1 MWGVPHSNT
10 ALHKYTKVFA
20 EVGAIHA
27 WSLPIPQAILLD
39 EKKKSLPLLTL
50 LLGLTLF
57 SNVTERSTC
66 KAGRQ

>member
-27 WSLPIPQAILLD
+27 WSLPVPQAILLD
-39 EKKKSLPLLTL
+39 EKKKSSFAYTII
-50 LLGLTLF
+50 G
-57 SNVTERSTC
+57 SNFIF
-66 KAGRQ
+66 